1 MNHHVVTVAILLAAL
16 SLYGVGASS
25 GASIL
30 LFAAASLEFW
40 FWARILRPGKPR
52 KVSSAR

>member
-1 MNHHVVTVAILLAAL
+1 MNRHVVTVAILIAAL

-30 LFAAASLEFW
+30 LFGAASLELW
-40 FWARILRPGKPR
+40 FWARILRLGKTR
-52 KVSSAR
+52 KASGAR